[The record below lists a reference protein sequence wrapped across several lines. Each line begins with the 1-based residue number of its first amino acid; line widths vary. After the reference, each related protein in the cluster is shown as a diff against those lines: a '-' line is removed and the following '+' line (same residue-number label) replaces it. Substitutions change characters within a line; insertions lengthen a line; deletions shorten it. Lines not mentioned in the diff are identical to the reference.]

1 MARLKRYWAG
11 LAAVALLATRALAGA
26 HQDCLENPQFSQ
38 DVVRGVAAC
47 TEVIDNPAY
56 PNSVTTQAL
65 AQRALGYSLQGDYAK
80 AIADYDRAIAMFP
93 NFAVALNNRAWAL
106 FRSGAPEKGLPDVEK
121 SLRLNPFSG
130 HTFDTRAHIRQ
141 WKGDVAGA
149 LADYERA
156 IQLDGERM
164 LKLYQCGLAE
174 AGLFKGAQ
182 DGKDSPDF
190 RAALK
195 ACVSKPRCDP
205 LPADENCRPR
215 TS

>member
-1 MARLKRYWAG
+1 MARLKAIAAG
-11 LAAVALLATRALAGA
+11 IAVAALLATRAYAGP
-26 HQDCLENPQFSQ
+26 HQDCLENPQFTQ
-38 DVVRGVAAC
+38 DLVRGVAAC
-47 TEVIDNPAY
+47 TAVIENPAY
-56 PNSVTTQAL
+56 PKNVITQAY
-65 AQRALGYSLQGDYAK
+65 AQRALAHSLQGDYAK
-80 AIADYDRAIAMFP
+80 AIADYDRAIEMFP
-93 NFAVALNNRAWAL
+93 NFAIALNNRAWAL
-106 FRSGAPEKGLPDVEK
+106 FRSGQPEKGLPDVEK

-130 HTFDTRAHIRQ
+130 HSFDTRAHIRQ
-141 WKGDVAGA
+141 WMGDQAGA

-164 LKLYQCGLAE
+164 IRLYQCGLGE

-195 ACVSKPRCDP
+195 QCVQRQKCDP
-205 LPADENCRPR
+205 LPADEHCRPR